1 METISN
7 KQIADIE
14 KAIIL
19 SEQDRK
25 SMKED
30 MQELKEW
37 YKLMSWKLDQFIEKL
52 DNRYAKKAS
61 VDKLWTIVRS
71 VIGFFFVWAGGAIL
85 SLIFIQH

>member
-1 METISN
+1 MSNQQISS
-7 KQIADIE
+7 IE
-14 KAIIL
+14 KAIAL
-19 SEQDRK
+19 SETDRQR
-25 SMKED
+25 MKED
-30 MQELKEW
+30 MKELKDW
-37 YKLMSWKLDQFIEKL
+37 YKTISSKIDQLVESL

>member
-1 METISN
+1 MVSISS
-7 KQIADIE
+7 KQLAEIQTAIA
-14 KAIIL
+14 L
-19 SEQDRK
+19 SEKDREV
-25 SMKED
+25 MKQD

-37 YKLMSWKLDQFIEKL
+37 YKNISSKIDQLVESL

-61 VDKLWTIVRS
+61 VDRLWSIVWA

>member
-1 METISN
+1 MVSLSSKQLAEIQTAIALSEKDREVMKQDMKELKDWYKTISS
-7 KQIADIE
+7 KI
-14 KAIIL
+14 
-19 SEQDRK
+19 
-25 SMKED
+25 
-30 MQELKEW
+30 
-37 YKLMSWKLDQFIEKL
+37 DQLVESL